1 MEVLIEKSKSFN
13 YSSSIICSYDVESC
27 DQDSCSSDQADGIT
41 CSEAG

>member
-13 YSSSIICSYDVESC
+13 YSSSIIYSCDVESC
-27 DQDSCSSDQADGIT
+27 DQDNCSSDQADGIT